1 MRGSWEKVPRFQK
14 SRFTEPPEA
23 APEAAGGG
31 RRRLSERPAGALRSA
46 PERSGAERRRGTAR
60 GDLERE
66 GPVRTR
72 ISCRVEKRDY
82 RARTCH
88 ELRIRTA
95 GACGAMWRPPSN
107 RLRPAMMIEHRP
119 HASIPRTN

>member
-1 MRGSWEKVPRFQK
+1 M
-14 SRFTEPPEA
+14 
-23 APEAAGGG
+23 
-31 RRRLSERPAGALRSA
+31 
-46 PERSGAERRRGTAR
+46 GTAR
-60 GDLERE
+60 GDLERSSGKLRSE

-107 RLRPAMMIEHRP
+107 RLRPAMIIEHDP

>member
-23 APEAAGGG
+23 VGGG
-31 RRRLSERPAGALRSA
+31 FRSA

-60 GDLERE
+60 GDLERSSEKLRSE

-107 RLRPAMMIEHRP
+107 RLRPAMIIEHRP